1 MTQFPDP
8 DTIAA
13 LDTKGEPEM
22 KARILSV
29 GAMAL
34 LAVFATSTF
43 ARVQWDERHWRRYNK
58 KQVEEIIKSVEDS
71 TDRFRKDFDRWLDHS
86 HFDGK
91 EKEDKFNSKV
101 KKFEESTDRLRHEY
115 DRRDSWWET
124 RNEVQKVLNE
134 GDGISRMM
142 RSHQFGRDVE
152 DQWRRLRSD
161 MNKLASTY
169 QLRFVGDED
178 RGRRGPR

>member
-1 MTQFPDP
+1 
-8 DTIAA
+8 
-13 LDTKGEPEM
+13 M
-22 KARILSV
+22 KRRMLCL
-29 GAMAL
+29 GAVVL
-34 LAVFATSTF
+34 LAMIATSSF

-58 KQVEEIIKSVEDS
+58 KQVEEIIKNVESS
-71 TDRFRKDFDRWLDHS
+71 TDRFRKDFDHWLDHS

-91 EKEDKFNSKV
+91 EREDKFNSKV
-101 KKFEESTDRLRHEY
+101 KRFEESTDRLRREY

-161 MNKLASTY
+161 INKIASTY
-169 QLRFVGDED
+169 NLRFVGDD
-178 RGRRGPR
+178 HRGRRGSR